1 MTPPRSDT
9 TNRRMREASREA
21 ILRGAL
27 EAFGETGFHRTTVE
41 EVARRAGVSKGLIYN
56 YFESKTALLEA
67 IIEERMEANAD
78 LLLAVREGEEPS
90 ARLRRLLE
98 GTIRVVLEHPEA
110 YRLTFALMLQPGM
123 KDEIRRIE
131 RTVLARERELQCA
144 ATDLFGELG
153 SDAPRLDSL
162 AFQCA
167 LTGLALVLAVQPE
180 LADEPGQFPLEPL
193 VDRMLGRFLESAP

>member
-1 MTPPRSDT
+1 MSPRSET
-9 TNRRMREASREA
+9 ANRRMRQASRQA

-27 EAFGETGFHRTTVE
+27 EAFGEAGFDRTAVE

-56 YFESKTALLEA
+56 YFDSKTALLEA
-67 IIEERMEANAD
+67 IIRQRVEANAD
-78 LLLAVREGEEPS
+78 LLLEVREGDEPP

-98 GTIRVVLEHPEA
+98 GTVRVVLENPEA
-110 YRLTFALMLQPGM
+110 YRLTFSLMLQPGM

-131 RTVLARERELQCA
+131 RTVLEKERELQRA
-144 ATDLFGELG
+144 ATDLFDELG
-153 SDAPRLDSL
+153 SDAPRVDSL

-180 LADEPGQFPLEPL
+180 LAEEPEHLPLQAL
-193 VDRMLGRFLESAP
+193 TDRLLRRFLARRP

>member
-1 MTPPRSDT
+1 MTPRSDT
-9 TNRRMREASREA
+9 ANRRMREASREA

-27 EAFGETGFHRTTVE
+27 EVFGETGFHRATVE

-67 IIEERMEANAD
+67 IVRERMEANAD
-78 LLLAVREGEEPS
+78 LLLEVREGEEPP

-98 GTIRVVLEHPEA
+98 GTVGIVLENPEA
-110 YRLTFALMLQPGM
+110 YRLVFALMLQPGM
-123 KDEIRRIE
+123 KDEIKRIE
-131 RTVLARERELQCA
+131 RTVIERERELQCA

-153 SDAPRLDSL
+153 SDAPRVDSL

-167 LTGLALVLAVQPE
+167 LTGLGLVLAVQPE
-180 LADEPGQFPLEPL
+180 LAEEPEDFPLEPL
-193 VDRMLGRFLESAP
+193 VERILGRFLAGSP